1 MQCTVWFM
9 MEALR
14 HFWDRPYMAIA
25 LVIVAFGV
33 LNMVHAL
40 APRHS
45 RRHKALQVVSW
56 VLYLPEVLLLFS
68 GRKARKDK
76 DTHIIYASCVLVV
89 GLLLFIAA
97 LVA

>member
-1 MQCTVWFM
+1 

-25 LVIVAFGV
+25 LVILAFGV
-33 LNMVHAL
+33 LNLVHAL
-40 APRHS
+40 APRRS
-45 RRHKALQVVSW
+45 RRHRVLSVVAW
-56 VLYLPEVLLLFS
+56 VMYLPEVLVLFS

-76 DTHIIYASCVLVV
+76 GTHLIYALCVLSV
-89 GLLLFIAA
+89 GLLLFLAA